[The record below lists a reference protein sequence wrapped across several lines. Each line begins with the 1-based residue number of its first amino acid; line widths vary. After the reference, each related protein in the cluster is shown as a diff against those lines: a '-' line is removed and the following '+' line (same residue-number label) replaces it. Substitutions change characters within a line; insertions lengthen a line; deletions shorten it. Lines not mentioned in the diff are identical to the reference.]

1 MRVPKKHGFTL
12 IELLVVIA
20 IIAILIALLLPA
32 VQQAREAARRSQ
44 CQNHLKQIGIA
55 IHNYHD
61 VSRCLPMGSS
71 NPTSVGSWGMMLA
84 LLPQLD
90 QTALFKTANT
100 SQQNCCSEIISV
112 QSMNRPNPS
121 DVSLAVL
128 FCPSDPN
135 ENRLLTSGPPFAP
148 TTFTCGKL
156 YAFSYLGVSGT
167 AHSGCGNTSA
177 GQGIFFTRSNI
188 RLADV
193 KDGTS
198 STLALGERGI
208 PSDLAWGWSICGGL
222 ECEHYL
228 STQIGLSK
236 SQDLPAGTGVETH
249 FSSWHPGGAYFLLA
263 DGHVKF
269 LSHNIDYNTYRS
281 LSTRCGREVLG
292 EY

>member
-1 MRVPKKHGFTL
+1 MRAATKRGFTL

-44 CQNHLKQIGIA
+44 CQNHIKQIGIA
-55 IHNYHD
+55 LHNYHD
-61 VSRCLPMGSS
+61 VNRCLPMGSS
-71 NPTSVGSWGMMLA
+71 NPASVGSWGMMLA

-90 QTALFKTANT
+90 QSALFRTANT
-100 SQQNCCSEIISV
+100 SQPDCCSAIIAV
-112 QSMNRPNPS
+112 QALNKPNPS
-121 DVSLAVL
+121 DVGLSVL

-135 ENRLLTSGPPFAP
+135 ENKLLTSGPPTAP
-148 TTFTCGKL
+148 TTFPCGKL
-156 YAFSYLGVSGT
+156 FAYNYLGVSGNT
-167 AHSGCGNTSA
+167 HYGCGNNSA
-177 GQGIFFTRSNI
+177 GEGIFFTRSKI
-188 RLADV
+188 RLGDIT
-193 KDGTS
+193 DGTS
-198 STLALGERGI
+198 ATLAIGERGI
-208 PSDLAWGWSICGGL
+208 ASDLAWGWSICGGL

-236 SQDLPAGTGVETH
+236 SQNLPSMTGVETH

-269 LSHNIDYNTYRS
+269 LSNNIDYNTYRN
-281 LSTRCGREVLG
+281 LSTRAGREVTG